1 MTENGATF
9 CHVKIINISG
19 YFSPSITGGI
29 QKWKGAIPDLIIIL
43 IMIKVVIKFSIELVE
58 HRINAKIKIDEP
70 NAWARKYLREASDS
84 REFFS
89 DMRIGII
96 PIRLISNPI
105 HIPIHLVDLI
115 VKKVPKKI
123 NVNINNFHGWISI
136 KRGKSLFHWRDM
148 SPLA

>member
-1 MTENGATF
+1 
-9 CHVKIINISG
+9 
-19 YFSPSITGGI
+19 
-29 QKWKGAIPDLIIIL
+29 
-43 IMIKVVIKFSIELVE
+43 MIKVVIKFSIELVE

-123 NVNINNFHGWISI
+123 NVNINNFHG
-136 KRGKSLFHWRDM
+136 
-148 SPLA
+148 